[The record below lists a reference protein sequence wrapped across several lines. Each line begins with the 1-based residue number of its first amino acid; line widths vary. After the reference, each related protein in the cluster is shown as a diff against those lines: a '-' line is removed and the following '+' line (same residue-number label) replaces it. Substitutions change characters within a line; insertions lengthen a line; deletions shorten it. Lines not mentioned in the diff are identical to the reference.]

1 MTPRWRITLHSCH
14 GHPSIDAILL
24 VLHNLIAIELLE
36 VQIRFVG
43 VGIML
48 QKPEHATS
56 FAIEVIHCLK
66 ERVAIVL
73 VLPTTLWELAISRRT
88 GDESHSNPPT
98 QQLVNRSLVVVGIL
112 NVESLAN
119 WLVIPHSRS
128 QLQHR
133 RESISI
139 HLLSIDQHL
148 FRDVFINHTSIL
160 VFLAS
165 AQIQNHKENGVVSE
179 TTISSQI
186 ILTVVLHVTN
196 LASIL
201 PLCHIIN
208 ANILHFQLI
217 LTRDI
222 RYLLHHVTIIQ
233 PILLRQKHRIHLLL
247 LHTVHTRG
255 S

>member
-1 MTPRWRITLHSCH
+1 
-14 GHPSIDAILL
+14 
-24 VLHNLIAIELLE
+24 
-36 VQIRFVG
+36 
-43 VGIML
+43 ML
-48 QKPEHATS
+48 QKPEHTTS
-56 FAIEVIHCLK
+56 SVIEVIHRLK
-66 ERVAIVL
+66 ERVAVVL
-73 VLPTTLWELAISRRT
+73 VLLTTLWELAISWRT
-88 GDESHSNPPT
+88 GDESHSNLPT

-112 NVESLAN
+112 NVESLTNRLA
-119 WLVIPHSRS
+119 IPCGGS

-133 RESISI
+133 RESLSI

-148 FRDVFINHTSIL
+148 FCDVFINHTSIT

-186 ILTVVLHVTN
+186 VLTVVLDVTN

-201 PLCHIIN
+201 ALCHIIN

-222 RYLLHHVTIIQ
+222 RNLLHHVIIIQ
-233 PILLRQKHRIHLLL
+233 PILLRQKHGIHLLL
-247 LHTVHTRG
+247 LNTVHTRG